1 MFEGGLG
8 AGLQDLVALAE
19 AGGSGGRGAGGA
31 YSYSRRTTRTVVVP
45 GGAPG
50 GGERRVEFLQ
60 TSRGAQPPGEELV
73 TETHRSLTDSATGFR
88 RVGVARTVGA
98 KGRSFHAEQD
108 GRGHERRADALLH
121 GGGSGA
127 DFDREWLASS
137 ARARLNDVP
146 ILGGGGGPR
155 GLAGSAEERAAARRG
170 RQAFE
175 EQTRRVFEEAE
186 RLRPP
191 GRRRP
196 GGRGLA
202 PPPPVSPP
210 ASLPPSRGGRGSAG
224 PGTGPR
230 PDTNERLARSFASDE
245 AQRFWG

>member
-1 MFEGGLG
+1 MFGAGPG

-19 AGGSGGRGAGGA
+19 AGPGAGGG

-45 GGAPG
+45 RGAPG

-73 TETHRSLTDSATGFR
+73 TETHRSLSDSATGFR

-98 KGRSFHAEQD
+98 KGRSFYAEQD
-108 GRGHERRADALLH
+108 SRGQERRADALLP

-137 ARARLNDVP
+137 ARARLSDVP
-146 ILGGGGGPR
+146 ILGGGGGASTPSR
-155 GLAGSAEERAAARRG
+155 TAEERAAARRG

-191 GRRRP
+191 GRRRQ

-202 PPPPVSPP
+202 PPPP

-245 AQRFWG
+245 AQRFWR